1 MTTWSRIL
9 THPSRR
15 RQFQFDAALVD
26 SVHRLAAAERRSPT
40 EMAADLLNLGLREYA
55 LETDNQRCWQTL
67 SPREQEVAALLCL
80 NYTSDEIALRLVI
93 SPQTVKS
100 HTRAVLHKFGVHS
113 RKELRLLLAEWD
125 FSAAQPHFQ
134 AWREG

>member
-1 MTTWSRIL
+1 MTTWSRIF
-9 THPSRR
+9 TRTSRR

-26 SVHRLAAAERRSPT
+26 SVHRLAAAERCSPT
-40 EMAADLLNLGLREYA
+40 EMAADLLDLGLRRYA

-80 NYTSDEIALRLVI
+80 NYTSHEVALRLVI

-125 FSAAQPHFQ
+125 FSSDHPYC
-134 AWREG
+134 RSGKEG